1 MAAPWEEAV
10 ESIAYAISGG
20 WASGISAYGTVLVIG
35 LMGRSGWLDTP
46 EALQRTDVIV
56 LVGILTAVEFVA
68 DKVPF
73 IDSLWDSVHT
83 VVRPIVAGVLGL
95 LIAGDASTLEQALT
109 ASLSGGLA
117 LLSHAAKSG
126 IRLAVNTSPE
136 PVSNIGVSAVEDV
149 SLVSVLLIAT
159 EYPWLAAGIALT
171 LLAIG
176 LGLAFWLLK
185 RIRSGWRTLRDRY
198 FADVSD

>member
-1 MAAPWEEAV
+1 M

-20 WASGISAYGTVLVIG
+20 WASGISAYATVLIFG
-35 LMGRSGWLDTP
+35 LVGRAGWVDSP
-46 EALQRTDVIV
+46 EALQRTDVLV
-56 LVGILTAVEFVA
+56 LVGILTAVELVA

-95 LIAGDASTLEQALT
+95 LLAGDASSVEQALM

-117 LLSHAAKSG
+117 LLSHAAKAG
-126 IRLAVNTSPE
+126 LRLAVNSSPE
-136 PVSNIGVSAVEDV
+136 PVSNVGVSVVEDV
-149 SLVSVLLIAT
+149 SLASVLLIAT
-159 EYPWLAAGIALT
+159 EHPWLAAGIALV
-171 LLAIG
+171 LLAVG

-185 RIRSGWRTLRDRY
+185 RVRRGWHRLRDRY
-198 FADVSD
+198 FSDVSD

>member
-1 MAAPWEEAV
+1 M

-35 LMGRSGWLDTP
+35 LMGRSGWLETP
-46 EALQRTDVIV
+46 EALQRTDVLV
-56 LVGILTAVEFVA
+56 LVGILAAVEFVA

-117 LLSHAAKSG
+117 LLSHVAKSG

-149 SLVSVLLIAT
+149 SLVSVLMIAT
-159 EYPWLAAGIALT
+159 EYPWIAAGIALT
-171 LLAIG
+171 LLAVG

-185 RIRSGWRTLRDRY
+185 RIRRGWRRLRDRY
-198 FADVSD
+198 FSDVST

>member
-1 MAAPWEEAV
+1 M

-20 WASGISAYGTVLVIG
+20 WASGISAYATVLLFG
-35 LMGRSGWLDTP
+35 LVGRAGWADTP
-46 EALQRTDVIV
+46 EALQRTDVLV
-56 LVGILTAVEFVA
+56 LVGILAAVEFVA

-95 LIAGDASTLEQALT
+95 LLAGDASTVEQALT
-109 ASLSGGLA
+109 ATLSGGLA
-117 LLSHAAKSG
+117 LLSHAAKAG
-126 IRLAVNTSPE
+126 LRLAVNTSPE
-136 PVSNIGVSAVEDV
+136 PMSNVGVSVTEDL
-149 SLVSVLLIAT
+149 SLAGVLLIAT
-159 EYPWLAAGIALT
+159 EYPWFAAAISLV

-185 RIRSGWRTLRDRY
+185 RIRRGWRRLRDRY
-198 FADVSD
+198 FYNVSE